1 MAAVLDRA
9 DEPRRAQ
16 HAHVATAVRR
26 EVIGEPKIYC
36 LSDPRTDQ
44 IRYVGVTRASVE
56 DRAARHLAEAHR
68 NPTRS
73 VAGWMRELQALCLF
87 PAVHVLEEVGSSDPI
102 EAERYWISGLRLIGM
117 NLLNV
122 SDGGPGG
129 SGCKRTKEQR
139 ERLAASL
146 RTGDWFPCQVC
157 EKPFWRKRNEIAL
170 GDCKFCSR
178 ECYSASQRGVS
189 RPVHAETMKKG
200 VAAARAARL
209 ARTHCQRGHE
219 YTPENTRIN
228 THGARVCRICKDSYQ
243 SAYNRRRKAQRCAA
257 KL

>member
-1 MAAVLDRA
+1 VLDRA

-56 DRAARHLAEAHR
+56 DRAARHLA
-68 NPTRS
+68 
-73 VAGWMRELQALCLF
+73 
-87 PAVHVLEEVGSSDPI
+87 AVHVLEEVGSSDPI